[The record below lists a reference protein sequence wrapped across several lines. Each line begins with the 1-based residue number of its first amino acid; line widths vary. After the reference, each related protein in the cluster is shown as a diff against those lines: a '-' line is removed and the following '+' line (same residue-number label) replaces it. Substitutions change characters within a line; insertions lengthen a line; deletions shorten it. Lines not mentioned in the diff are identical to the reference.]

1 MSDSAEYRRML
12 ERERERLRAA
22 VRALDDRSL
31 GRSLGESISE
41 SSTYDQHPADIGTE
55 TFEREKDFGLREDH
69 MATLRMVERALQRL
83 EEGTYGRC
91 EGCGRPIP
99 EARLRAVPWTA
110 RCLECQRALE
120 DGGARDRGRP
130 AGEDARPAFS
140 SFTDDSPL
148 HPVGFDGED
157 AWQAVA
163 RFGTSNT
170 PSDVPGARDY
180 GDAYVGADEEV
191 GTVQRVERLPDPDR
205 RPGRRRPPAKR
216 S

>member
-1 MSDSAEYRRML
+1 MSDRDEYRRRL

-22 VRALDDRSL
+22 VQTLDDRSL
-31 GRSLGESISE
+31 SRTLGESISE
-41 SSTYDQHPADIGTE
+41 FSTYDQHPADIGTE

-69 MATLRMVERALQRL
+69 MATLRMVERALERL

-91 EGCGRPIP
+91 ERCGQPIP

-120 DGGARDRGRP
+120 EAGAAGRGRP
-130 AGEDARPAFS
+130 AEEEAGQAFS
-140 SFTDDSPL
+140 SFTDESPL

-170 PSDVPGARDY
+170 PSDIPGARGC

-205 RPGRRRPPAKR
+205 RPGRRRPPAER

>member
-1 MSDSAEYRRML
+1 VSDRGEFRRML

-31 GRSLGESISE
+31 GRTLGESISE

-69 MATLRMVERALQRL
+69 KAALEMVERALERL

-110 RCLECQRALE
+110 HCLECQRTLE
-120 DGGARDRGRP
+120 EAGAAGRGRP
-130 AGEDARPAFS
+130 AGEDAGPAFS

-191 GTVQRVERLPDPDR
+191 GTVQRVEGLPDPDR
-205 RPGRRRPPAKR
+205 RPGRRRPPAER